1 MDTHADD
8 VVAGES
14 VLDLLPV
21 LVAIAEQSP
30 FKRRADGMYSFSAK
44 MPTAQLIPFWRALM
58 RVEAELLVEDAAA
71 VRTTLEGLRTP
82 KQREAD
88 AFSDLVRRVMKACPS
103 PYDRA

>member
-1 MDTHADD
+1 
-8 VVAGES
+8 
-14 VLDLLPV
+14 
-21 LVAIAEQSP
+21 
-30 FKRRADGMYSFSAK
+30 
-44 MPTAQLIPFWRALM
+44 M

-88 AFSDLVRRVMKACPS
+88 AFTDLVGRVMKACPS